1 MNNSKYEVGQP
12 ITVLA
17 SCDLFYPSIKN
28 PNNYKKSEK
37 PLLGWFV
44 DGDDTTV
51 TIMTVDDGRYWQT
64 QLDSIRNYM
73 ETK

>member
-1 MNNSKYEVGQP
+1 MNNKYEVGQP

-28 PNNYKKSEK
+28 PNNYKNSQT
-37 PLLGWFV
+37 PLFGWIV
-44 DGDDTTV
+44 SSDDLNVTV
-51 TIMTVDDGRYWQT
+51 MTVDDGRYWET
-64 QLDSIRNYM
+64 RLDSIRNYV

>member
-12 ITVLA
+12 ITGLA

-28 PNNYKKSEK
+28 PNNSKKSEK

-73 ETK
+73 ETR

>member
-1 MNNSKYEVGQP
+1 MNNQYEIGEP

-17 SCDLFYPSIKN
+17 SCDLFHPSIKN
-28 PNNYKKSEK
+28 PNCYKQSDK

-44 DGDDTTV
+44 CSDDTNA
-51 TIMTVDDGRYWQT
+51 TIMIVDDGRYWET
-64 QLDSIRNYM
+64 KLDSIRNYM

>member
-1 MNNSKYEVGQP
+1 MNHNKYEVGQP

-28 PNNYKKSEK
+28 PNKLKKTQE

-44 DGDDTTV
+44 ESKDTTV
-51 TIMTVDDGRYWQT
+51 TIVTTHDGSYWET
-64 QLDSIRNYM
+64 ELDSIRHYM